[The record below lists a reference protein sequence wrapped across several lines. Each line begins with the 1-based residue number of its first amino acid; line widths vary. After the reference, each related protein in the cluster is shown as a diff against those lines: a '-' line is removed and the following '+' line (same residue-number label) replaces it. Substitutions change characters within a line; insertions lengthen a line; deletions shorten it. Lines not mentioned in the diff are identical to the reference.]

1 MMIEQLQP
9 EEHRHPGVSVQP
21 LPDGGPT
28 STQSSHTIPHGS
40 FICHRH
46 TEIQQVSQ
54 IALCLVRLSVIS
66 KVQTRTPRVIAQ

>member
-28 STQSSHTIPHGS
+28 PTQSSHTIPHGS
-40 FICHRH
+40 TICHRH
-46 TEIQQVSQ
+46 TEIQQVSRPYYNFT
-54 IALCLVRLSVIS
+54 IKSIRKLPI
-66 KVQTRTPRVIAQ
+66 